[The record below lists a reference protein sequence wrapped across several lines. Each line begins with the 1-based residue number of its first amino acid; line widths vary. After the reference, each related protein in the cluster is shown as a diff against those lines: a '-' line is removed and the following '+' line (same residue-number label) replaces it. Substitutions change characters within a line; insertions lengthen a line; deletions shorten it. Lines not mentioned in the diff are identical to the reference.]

1 MTGLICAPAHLALDF
16 TALNRLN
23 DSTVDLD
30 GFLSVELIFTV
41 GVQGVTALLV
51 STVALLDRR
60 SAPIDDTSTLQVTVG
75 RLLIRAEVFDTELQP
90 TKLDNV
96 PPLES
101 MVIQDGIRLL
111 CCFVLLLGLG
121 RLL

>member
-1 MTGLICAPAHLALDF
+1 MAGLFCAPTHFALDL

-23 DSTVDLD
+23 DSTINLN

-51 STVALLDRR
+51 STVALLNWR

-90 TKLDNV
+90 TKLDNI